1 MVRGE
6 SVKMNETAVLMTIDS
21 SILSF
26 VILIIIYFNV
36 YNRQEKVFLQYKL
49 FIGLVQANMALIII
63 DILGWVFNG
72 LLGKWSLAANT
83 GFNLLLYLVEPMPL
97 MLWILYTDFQVW
109 HDENKIDKMKK
120 WLILVWLINAV
131 PSVMSIET
139 GWLFYVGEDNVYH
152 RGTYYW
158 WHVGYCAL
166 LLMYSFCVILFNRKI
181 LELRY
186 FRSLMMF
193 FVPQLIGTTIQ
204 SFKYGVS
211 YNWSGMMLSLLII
224 YFNIQDRG
232 LSTDYLTGLYNRRQL
247 DNYMKT
253 KLRKSV
259 NGKNF
264 SAILIDLKD
273 FKQINDK
280 WGHDVGDEALKD
292 AARIIKKCLGNNDLA
307 ARFGGD
313 EFFIIL
319 EIGDVEALEQVVSQ
333 LKNTVSQFNAE
344 GKRAYEINCSIGY
357 AVYDAALQMSP
368 GEFFK
373 HIDMLM
379 YEDKRDSKG
388 VL

>member
-1 MVRGE
+1 
-6 SVKMNETAVLMTIDS
+6 MNETAVLMTIDS

-211 YNWSGMMLSLLII
+211 YTWSGMMLSLLII

>member
-1 MVRGE
+1 
-6 SVKMNETAVLMTIDS
+6 MNETAVLMTIDS
-21 SILSF
+21 STLSF

-36 YNRQEKVFLQYKL
+36 YNHQEKVFLQYKL

-120 WLILVWLINAV
+120 WLILVLLINAV

-232 LSTDYLTGLYNRRQL
+232 LSTDYLTGLYNR
-247 DNYMKT
+247 DN
-253 KLRKSV
+253 
-259 NGKNF
+259 
-264 SAILIDLKD
+264 
-273 FKQINDK
+273 
-280 WGHDVGDEALKD
+280 W
-292 AARIIKKCLGNNDLA
+292 II
-307 ARFGGD
+307 
-313 EFFIIL
+313 I
-319 EIGDVEALEQVVSQ
+319 
-333 LKNTVSQFNAE
+333 
-344 GKRAYEINCSIGY
+344 
-357 AVYDAALQMSP
+357 
-368 GEFFK
+368 
-373 HIDMLM
+373 
-379 YEDKRDSKG
+379 
-388 VL
+388 

>member
-211 YNWSGMMLSLLII
+211 YTWSGMMLSLLII

>member
-1 MVRGE
+1 
-6 SVKMNETAVLMTIDS
+6 
-21 SILSF
+21 
-26 VILIIIYFNV
+26 
-36 YNRQEKVFLQYKL
+36 
-49 FIGLVQANMALIII
+49 
-63 DILGWVFNG
+63 
-72 LLGKWSLAANT
+72 
-83 GFNLLLYLVEPMPL
+83 
-97 MLWILYTDFQVW
+97 
-109 HDENKIDKMKK
+109 
-120 WLILVWLINAV
+120 
-131 PSVMSIET
+131 
-139 GWLFYVGEDNVYH
+139 
-152 RGTYYW
+152 
-158 WHVGYCAL
+158 
-166 LLMYSFCVILFNRKI
+166 
-181 LELRY
+181 
-186 FRSLMMF
+186 
-193 FVPQLIGTTIQ
+193 
-204 SFKYGVS
+204 
-211 YNWSGMMLSLLII
+211 
-224 YFNIQDRG
+224 
-232 LSTDYLTGLYNRRQL
+232 
-247 DNYMKT
+247 MKT
-253 KLRKSV
+253 KLRKSA

-344 GKRAYEINCSIGY
+344 GKRAYEINFSTGY

-379 YEDKRDSKG
+379 YEDKRDLKG